1 MPALALEDPMPA
13 FVPLTVRRVVIT
25 LDEAAAFLQISPQ
38 RAREL
43 EAWGRLPC
51 LRSGNE
57 AFVLFGDVIEYQRRR
72 EIERQRARN
81 SPLAQARE
89 QIVAEGFDR
98 LP

>member
-1 MPALALEDPMPA
+1 
-13 FVPLTVRRVVIT
+13 V
-25 LDEAAAFLQISPQ
+25 
-38 RAREL
+38 
-43 EAWGRLPC
+43 G
-51 LRSGNE
+51 GKE